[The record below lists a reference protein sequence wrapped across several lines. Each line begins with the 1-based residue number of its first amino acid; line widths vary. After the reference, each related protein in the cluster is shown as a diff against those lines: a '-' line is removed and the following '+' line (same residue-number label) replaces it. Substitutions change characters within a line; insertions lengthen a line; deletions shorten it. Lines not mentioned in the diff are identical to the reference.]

1 MYHLILISIVVC
13 FSHLFALE
21 NGADIQRELQKNN
34 LIIKQKKKKE
44 KSILKELGNLRKNIY
59 MTQRKLNNAFYR
71 YNSYHQQIKDTET
84 KLKNEEANLIKT
96 KQYLTQKRIF

>member
-34 LIIKQKKKKE
+34 LIIKQK
-44 KSILKELGNLRKNIY
+44 
-59 MTQRKLNNAFYR
+59 
-71 YNSYHQQIKDTET
+71 
-84 KLKNEEANLIKT
+84 
-96 KQYLTQKRIF
+96 